1 MQPNE
6 LGREII
12 KNVGGENNVRDL
24 VHCATRLRFT
34 LKDPANKN
42 REAIENLDGV
52 LSVMEQGGQFQIVI
66 GNKVPKVYQAI
77 NEEFNIATDSD
88 SDADHEADDGNVISK
103 VFKYISGT
111 FSPLIPALTG
121 AGMIKALLA
130 ILSVFNLIN
139 VEGATYAVLNAASSG
154 LFTFLPIFVGISAAR
169 YLGANAFV
177 GGVIGASLLD
187 PTYTALLEME
197 GNLTFAGL
205 PLVATDYAST
215 VFPMLIAMAIY
226 APLER
231 FLRKHTPDVIS
242 LFFVPM
248 MGILIMVPLTVLAFG
263 PFAQYASGLVGSGI
277 EGLLDF
283 SAILGGALISGIW
296 PFLVILG
303 VHWGV
308 VPLMIDNFTRGGD
321 IINPITAAATFAQS
335 GIAFGIFLK
344 ARRNKNLKSLAFSSS
359 MSGILAGVTEP
370 VLYGLILRYRRLIPL
385 MVIASMVGGVIVG
398 IYDVRVY
405 TFVFNS
411 ILTIPNYDP
420 TLQYTIGI
428 GVSFVLAAILA
439 YFFGGVEDN
448 EPENTNEIE
457 ESEEMTETAPVTSE
471 LKTELLAPIA
481 GEVVPLDQVED
492 AVFASGAM
500 GKGLA
505 VRPAE
510 GRVYAPFD
518 GKIASLF
525 ETKHAIGLV
534 STTGV
539 EVLIHVGLD
548 TVQLE
553 GKPFTAHVTVDQE
566 VKAGDLLLTFDIPA
580 IESAGYST
588 ETPVIITNTDNF
600 TDIFPTDQEHVQ
612 VNDRFITIV

>member
-1 MQPNE
+1 MNPNE
-6 LGREII
+6 LGRKII
-12 KNVGGENNVRDL
+12 ENVGGENNINSV
-24 VHCATRLRFT
+24 VHCATRLRFN
-34 LKDPANKN
+34 LKDNSKKDK
-42 REAIENLDGV
+42 EAVENLEGV
-52 LSVMEQGGQFQIVI
+52 LSVLEQGGKFQVVI

-77 NEEFNIATDSD
+77 NEEFNIATDSNAD
-88 SDADHEADDGNVISK
+88 STHQEEEVSLISK

-130 ILSVFNLIN
+130 VLSVLNLIDVN
-139 VEGATYAVLNAASSG
+139 GTTYAVLNAASSG
-154 LFTFLPIFVGISAAR
+154 LFTFLPIFVGISAAKH
-169 YLGANAFV
+169 LGANPFV
-177 GGVIGASLLD
+177 GGVIGAALLD
-187 PTYTALLEME
+187 PTYTTLLELE
-197 GNLTFAGL
+197 GSLSFAGI
-205 PLVATDYAST
+205 PLVATNYAST

-231 FLRKHTPDVIS
+231 IIRKYTPDVIS

-263 PFAQYASGLVGSGI
+263 PFAQYASGLVGAAI

-283 SAILGGALISGIW
+283 SAIIGGALISGIW

-308 VPLMIDNFTRGGD
+308 VPLMIDNFARGGD
-321 IINPITAAATFAQS
+321 MIGPITAAATFAQS

-344 ARRNKNLKSLAFSSS
+344 ARRNKNLKSLSLSSS
-359 MSGILAGVTEP
+359 MSGLLAGVTEP

-385 MVIASMVGGVIVG
+385 MVIASVVGGVIVG
-398 IYDVRVY
+398 IFDVRVS

-411 ILTIPNYDP
+411 VLTIPSYEP
-420 TLQYTIGI
+420 TIQYTIGV
-428 GVSFVLAAILA
+428 GVSFVLAAVLA
-439 YFFGGVEDN
+439 FIFGGVE
-448 EPENTNEIE
+448 EPQSEV
-457 ESEEMTETAPVTSE
+457 SEEPTNVTETVTTTSDV
-471 LKTELLAPIA
+471 KTELLAPIS
-481 GEVVPLDQVED
+481 GEVLALNQVDD

-505 VRPAE
+505 IRPLEGEVR
-510 GRVYAPFD
+510 APFD
-518 GKIASLF
+518 GKVVSLF

-553 GKPFTAHVTVDQE
+553 GKPFTAHVAVDQE

-580 IESAGYST
+580 IEEAGYST
-588 ETPVIITNTDNF
+588 VTPVIVTNTDNF
-600 TDIFPTDQEHVQ
+600 MDVFPTDQIQVQ
-612 VNDRFITIV
+612 AGDRYITIV